1 MGFRRE
7 SLDELELP
15 SAVADGLREFVT
27 AAQSALGPDL
37 VSLVLFGSA
46 AEGRLR
52 ASSDVNV
59 IVVSS
64 LFDPARL
71 DALRQPLRLARA
83 TIRLSAMLIL
93 QSEVASAAEAF
104 AVKFAD
110 IRARHKILV
119 GSDPFAAL
127 TFSRA
132 AMLMRLKQV
141 LLNYVLRTRER
152 YVLTSLREEQLASVV
167 ADAAG
172 PLRSAAAL
180 LLLLEGRPATS
191 PKEALETLAAAHDPT
206 GWREPLANLS
216 RAREHASLP
225 PGAGGPTVQYLM
237 GLAQALRAGA
247 EKFG

>member
-15 SAVADGLREFVT
+15 SAIADGLREFVT

-93 QSEVASAAEAF
+93 QSEVASAAEDA
-104 AVKFAD
+104 AD
-110 IRARHKILV
+110 VAADARAKPRP
-119 GSDPFAAL
+119 G
-127 TFSRA
+127 
-132 AMLMRLKQV
+132 
-141 LLNYVLRTRER
+141 RT
-152 YVLTSLREEQLASVV
+152 QLA
-167 ADAAG
+167 
-172 PLRSAAAL
+172 R
-180 LLLLEGRPATS
+180 
-191 PKEALETLAAAHDPT
+191 
-206 GWREPLANLS
+206 
-216 RAREHASLP
+216 
-225 PGAGGPTVQYLM
+225 
-237 GLAQALRAGA
+237 
-247 EKFG
+247 